1 MSPLSLGLFVAWWN
15 QPAISSLMILI
26 LVSVESLELEQRAE
40 ESLVNLYMTLDP
52 TGTVLGQGSV
62 TGDTG

>member
-15 QPAISSLMILI
+15 QPVISSLRILI

-40 ESLVNLYMTLDP
+40 ESLVNLYMTPDP

>member
-1 MSPLSLGLFVAWWN
+1 M
-15 QPAISSLMILI
+15 ISSLRILI

>member
-1 MSPLSLGLFVAWWN
+1 MILSL
-15 QPAISSLMILI
+15 SILI
-26 LVSVESLELEQRAE
+26 LVSVESLEPERRAE
-40 ESLVNLYMTLDP
+40 ESLVNLYLTPDP